1 MLREAA
7 FLRGVAIGAGVAIVE
22 VAIVEVAFVE
32 VVFVEVA
39 FVVEG

>member
-7 FLRGVAIGAGVAIVE
+7 LLREVAIGAEVAIVE

-32 VVFVEVA
+32 VA